1 MSVYALLSVF
11 GQFTV
16 FYNQGISF
24 FSSTGRGQLL
34 PYDSLDSSAG
44 TAQRPGCTVHGEM
57 PWFSSLRLN
66 CPFSP
71 LVLSQTESRGSGGLE
86 SILESKLGLCGMVQ
100 SSAKNLDHL
109 P

>member
-1 MSVYALLSVF
+1 MLLF
-11 GQFTV
+11 

-24 FSSTGRGQLL
+24 FSSTGHRQVLH
-34 PYDSLDSSAG
+34 YDSLDASVG

-71 LVLSQTESRGSGGLE
+71 LILSQTESRGFGGLG

-100 SSAKNLDHL
+100 SPAKNLDHL